1 MTDVMARDTTDQT
14 LPEQAQGATV
24 GDMSR
29 SADRPFVPM
38 NALSRLIY
46 RRKAELDLS
55 WYDIRDRGGF
65 SSHTVPYA
73 LARKRTHRQPPRG
86 ETLARLARALEL
98 PVDVV
103 NAAAGEAA
111 GYQLGET
118 RTTLEAAEDVR
129 VIVSVMNDLS
139 PEGRSLL
146 RRIAQVFR
154 EDTRTALA
162 HSDQASE
169 DRKRA
174 ETAKLRAELSE
185 AADKVPGPDDPVR
198 SIRSAKRP
206 PRKR

>member
-1 MTDVMARDTTDQT
+1 MTDLLARETTDR
-14 LPEQAQGATV
+14 PRSEQDPGATV
-24 GDMSR
+24 GGMPR

-65 SSHTVPYA
+65 SSHTVAYA
-73 LARKRTHRQPPRG
+73 LARKKQHRQPPRG

-103 NAAAGEAA
+103 NAAAGDAA
-111 GYQLGET
+111 GYQLGEVQ
-118 RTTLEAAEDVR
+118 TTLEAAEDVR

-139 PEGRSLL
+139 PEARSLL

-154 EDTRTALA
+154 DDTRTAVA
-162 HSDQASE
+162 DSDEASE
-169 DRKRA
+169 SRKRA

-185 AADKVPGPDDPVR
+185 AADKVPGPGDPVR